1 MKRIPFLRP
10 NLVKKDTYLSYIS
23 QIEKSR
29 IYSNYG
35 PLNALFESRLLDE
48 YFQNEGAVTTVNN
61 ATAGL
66 MLAISEC
73 KRPNGRYALMPSFTF
88 AATPLAAIWC
98 GLEPYFIDIRQD
110 NFCMNEEFLSEA
122 IKKLGDK
129 VAVVVPYAAFGT
141 CLNLSCYHSLIDSEV
156 PVVVDAAS
164 SFGTADDNG
173 HFGKG
178 FPGTVVFSFH
188 ATKSFGIGEGGLV
201 YSGQSD
207 IINRIRQ
214 AGNFGFSEDRECML
228 QGLNS
233 KLSEYSAAIALAT
246 LDAFPEKIKVRQQ
259 IYRWYVQ
266 QFENHGLFR
275 SGWKMQKTNGEIAY
289 QIVSA
294 LCPEN
299 QSNWD
304 FVKRLSE
311 NNIESRIY
319 FCPACHRHANFQ
331 YCPHSDLSVTENISQ
346 RIINLPTLEEMKQED
361 VSRVAITLKGK
372 G

>member
-141 CLNLSCYHSLIDSEV
+141 CLNLSYYHSLINSV

-214 AGNFGFSEDRECML
+214 AGNFGFSEPRRLRYGNKFTGGTFNNLKIMGFSVAAGKCKRQMVKSPIRLYQLYARKINRTGILSNDYLKTISNPGYTSVRHATSM
-228 QGLNS
+228 QNS
-233 KLSEYSAAIALAT
+233 GPVLI
-246 LDAFPEKIKVRQQ
+246 R
-259 IYRWYVQ
+259 IYR
-266 QFENHGLFR
+266 
-275 SGWKMQKTNGEIAY
+275 
-289 QIVSA
+289 
-294 LCPEN
+294 
-299 QSNWD
+299 
-304 FVKRLSE
+304 
-311 NNIESRIY
+311 
-319 FCPACHRHANFQ
+319 
-331 YCPHSDLSVTENISQ
+331 
-346 RIINLPTLEEMKQED
+346 
-361 VSRVAITLKGK
+361 
-372 G
+372 